1 MSDFLSDG
9 YNLNDYAS
17 EGQLFYKPTDK
28 IRFEGALEALCDS
41 QRHVVIV
48 TDDKALAERYYRY
61 FITRI
66 AIRDNIILDTRALTG
81 AYDVLNRFNKI
92 LSASSVESARSADN
106 NDVHHVMAMVDTSNM
121 SDHEWT
127 VLGRLLKNFP
137 GANIRMLAFVSESQ
151 LDVIDG
157 VLDKPDGQMYR
168 WILTSP
174 TPEYLAALLEMG
186 EQYNY
191 QSETQQMAAAVGYHR
206 RPQPPE
212 SELVDELG
220 ALDAHL
226 DSLQKSQ
233 PSPHPKNETQAAAE
247 TSTNDFDA
255 DLNALL
261 GAIKQSHGI
270 DESQQATSEDTIP
283 ERMSEPAQTPQDSKA
298 NAPSRRLIWATG
310 IIGVALVLVA
320 LVAPWEQAEVVNTQ
334 VQLTPRIF
342 NSNSKTTAT
351 PEPQNVAAQSID
363 NATQDSDT
371 KQALDTPEVLD
382 TATQVAELDSD
393 ETDQISTEEPEPAAT
408 NAQWND
414 DMARILASETGRVS
428 KAQESKSEDT
438 QAPASIDI
446 NATSKADAVAKTEPD
461 LGLVEQSGDT
471 WVTAITDEN
480 TLSAPQ
486 IEVSNSAEQT
496 DPTVASTESDT
507 PQSQSMGSRTN
518 EPDNPPNGAL
528 IIEQAPSSALFI
540 QLGVYANPTQAL
552 LFMDTLPPEAD
563 AFQVRLNKSGRQLST
578 VLSGPF
584 DSKALAEATAT
595 SVFGN
600 LNVWIRAAR
609 SVKAELED

>member
-17 EGQLFYKPTDK
+17 EGQLFYKPNDK

-66 AIRDNIILDTRALTG
+66 AIRDNIILDTRTPTG
-81 AYDVLNRFNKI
+81 ADDVLNRFNKI
-92 LSASSVESARSADN
+92 LSESSVESARSADD

-157 VLDKPDGQMYR
+157 VLDKLDGQMYR

-206 RPQPPE
+206 RPQPPK
-212 SELVDELG
+212 SELVDELD

-233 PSPHPKNETQAAAE
+233 PSPNPTNETQAAAE

-255 DLNALL
+255 DLNTLL

-320 LVAPWEQAEVVNTQ
+320 LVVC
-334 VQLTPRIF
+334 
-342 NSNSKTTAT
+342 
-351 PEPQNVAAQSID
+351 
-363 NATQDSDT
+363 
-371 KQALDTPEVLD
+371 
-382 TATQVAELDSD
+382 
-393 ETDQISTEEPEPAAT
+393 
-408 NAQWND
+408 
-414 DMARILASETGRVS
+414 MCVS
-428 KAQESKSEDT
+428 
-438 QAPASIDI
+438 
-446 NATSKADAVAKTEPD
+446 
-461 LGLVEQSGDT
+461 
-471 WVTAITDEN
+471 
-480 TLSAPQ
+480 
-486 IEVSNSAEQT
+486 
-496 DPTVASTESDT
+496 
-507 PQSQSMGSRTN
+507 
-518 EPDNPPNGAL
+518 
-528 IIEQAPSSALFI
+528 
-540 QLGVYANPTQAL
+540 L
-552 LFMDTLPPEAD
+552 LKP
-563 AFQVRLNKSGRQLST
+563 
-578 VLSGPF
+578 
-584 DSKALAEATAT
+584 
-595 SVFGN
+595 
-600 LNVWIRAAR
+600 
-609 SVKAELED
+609 

>member
-41 QRHVVIV
+41 QRHVFIV

-66 AIRDNIILDTRALTG
+66 AIRDNIILDTRTPTG
-81 AYDVLNRFNKI
+81 ADDVLNRFNKI
-92 LSASSVESARSADN
+92 LSESSVESARSADN

-127 VLGRLLKNFP
+127 VLGRLLKTFP

-157 VLDKPDGQMYR
+157 VLDKLDGQMYR

-233 PSPHPKNETQAAAE
+233 PSPNPTNETQAAAE
-247 TSTNDFDA
+247 TSTPDFDA

-320 LVAPWEQAEVVNTQ
+320 LLAPWEQAEVVNTQ

-371 KQALDTPEVLD
+371 KQASDTPEVLD

-414 DMARILASETGRVS
+414 DMARILASETGRAS

-496 DPTVASTESDT
+496 GPTVASTESDT

-540 QLGVYANPTQAL
+540 QLGVYANPTHAL

-584 DSKALAEATAT
+584 DSKALAEARAT

>member
-17 EGQLFYKPTDK
+17 AGQLFYKPTDK

-66 AIRDNIILDTRALTG
+66 AIRDNIILDTRTPTG
-81 AYDVLNRFNKI
+81 AHDVLSRFNKI
-92 LSASSVESARSADN
+92 LSESSVEPARSADN

-137 GANIRMLAFVSESQ
+137 DANIRMLAFVSESQ

-157 VLDKPDGQMYR
+157 VLDKLDGQMYR

-191 QSETQQMAAAVGYHR
+191 QSETQQMAAAVGYHP
-206 RPQPPE
+206 RPQPPK
-212 SELVDELG
+212 SELVDELD

-233 PSPHPKNETQAAAE
+233 TSPNPTNETQAAAE

-351 PEPQNVAAQSID
+351 
-363 NATQDSDT
+363 
-371 KQALDTPEVLD
+371 
-382 TATQVAELDSD
+382 QVAELDSD

-446 NATSKADAVAKTEPD
+446 NATSKADAVAKTEPE

-471 WVTAITDEN
+471 LVTAITDEN
-480 TLSAPQ
+480 TLPAPQ
-486 IEVSNSAEQT
+486 IEVSDSAEQIG
-496 DPTVASTESDT
+496 PTVASTESDT

-528 IIEQAPSSALFI
+528 IIEQASSSALFI

>member
-17 EGQLFYKPTDK
+17 EGQLFYKPNDK

-66 AIRDNIILDTRALTG
+66 AIRDNIILDTRTPTG
-81 AYDVLNRFNKI
+81 ADDVLNRFNKI
-92 LSASSVESARSADN
+92 LSESSVESARSADN

-157 VLDKPDGQMYR
+157 VLDKLDGQMYR

-174 TPEYLAALLEMG
+174 TPEYLTALLEMG
-186 EQYNY
+186 EQYNN

-206 RPQPPE
+206 RPQPPK
-212 SELVDELG
+212 SELVDELD

-226 DSLQKSQ
+226 DSLQKNQ
-233 PSPHPKNETQAAAE
+233 PSPNPTNETQAAAE
-247 TSTNDFDA
+247 TSTSDFDA
-255 DLNALL
+255 DLNTLL

-298 NAPSRRLIWATG
+298 NAPSRRLIWASG

-363 NATQDSDT
+363 TATQDSDT

-393 ETDQISTEEPEPAAT
+393 ETDQISTEEPEPAAP

-414 DMARILASETGRVS
+414 DMARILASETRRVS

-480 TLSAPQ
+480 TLPAPQ
-486 IEVSNSAEQT
+486 IEVSNSAEQIG
-496 DPTVASTESDT
+496 PTVASTESDT

-518 EPDNPPNGAL
+518 ELDNPPNGAL
-528 IIEQAPSSALFI
+528 IIEQASSSALFI

-552 LFMDTLPPEAD
+552 LFMDTLPPEAN
-563 AFQVRLNKSGRQLST
+563 AFQVRLNKSGRQLNT

-584 DSKALAEATAT
+584 DSRALAEATAT